1 MAIIS
6 LLDLP
11 IELPADSEARKAG
24 LENLTDGLAQY
35 MSRCK
40 RNFQVFLRPSYTNSL
55 PEIGQTYEGGI
66 SGSPGVEAH
75 GAYAYCALACLALL
89 GPPEETIPRY
99 DHRYCPH
106 QN

>member
-11 IELPADSEARKAG
+11 LELPADSEARKAG

-40 RNFQVFLRPSYTNSL
+40 KNS
-55 PEIGQTYEGGI
+55 
-66 SGSPGVEAH
+66 SSSW
-75 GAYAYCALACLALL
+75 LL
-89 GPPEETIPRY
+89 L
-99 DHRYCPH
+99 C
-106 QN
+106 